1 MNCVPPSSV
10 PKTVPNVNLIKN
22 SQEPIFLRTILYD
35 ENNQKIILHVLPDS
49 GNRAKCI
56 MQYNTFKELY
66 PNLELEP
73 VEDKITTAKK
83 NDFLEI
89 IGTPKKP
96 IKFFIANENFVYN
109 TRPLIAKRLQLP
121 CLFSAHD
128 MEQMKM
134 KIDYAKKEVTL
145 GNLQHKTQL
154 EPLPK
159 SSKANQVSTIYK
171 ENILALEEAIIP
183 VVLDTEVPIGNLV
196 LIQAD
201 KEFEDEY
208 EIVCAASLDTTR
220 ETRIAHIKMMNF
232 SDHPITIKPGTKIGT
247 VINVNEIEPEKN
259 RTRTDELEPNR
270 KEILSKWS
278 EDLKMKENKHLN
290 SNQKN
295 ELLNLLFE
303 YRSVISKGSA
313 DIGQCKEVECHIPT
327 EEGKTVKAQCRP
339 LPPHL
344 KQNFKEQ
351 LDAWIEK
358 GIVEKAPPGCPF
370 SSPLVPVKKKNGQIR
385 WAVDYRQLNNI
396 SRKDHRPIPNVF
408 ERLSSLKATFRKPL
422 RYYGCLDLQDAFH
435 NIPIAEDSKDK
446 TSVITPFGLF
456 RFLRMPFG
464 LHGAPQAFAEMI
476 RILEDRLERADPLA
490 QQILIYFDDCLICGS
505 TWKEFLKLLR
515 TFLQQLKIMN
525 LKINLKKCQ
534 LGLPSIKWLGHDIS
548 DQGISPAKELTRTI
562 KDWPE
567 PTNVNELRSLF
578 GTISYYRRF
587 IADFA
592 TKTKFMRKLLLKDSK
607 FEWTPDHQQE
617 LDKLKE
623 TLCTKPILG
632 HPDFTKNS
640 QPFIVYVDSSKV
652 GVGAIL
658 AQPQEI
664 EHKGEKRIEEIVIA
678 YASKSLTTGEQHYSA
693 YKKELLGVVYALTH
707 FRYYLLGKEFIIRT
721 DHKALEWLMKT
732 RTTGAP
738 SLLYRWQDVLSEYDF
753 KIEYVPGKRM
763 QHVDGLS
770 RKTYKEGDFGT
781 IRDLPDFNI
790 AQISTD
796 DNFWLPKVKT
806 KIDSNSIQMLDRPK
820 RTIKAPQRYSPSNY
834 NKNSSSFQATPAE
847 NWQHQPQKL
856 ATPANDR
863 QHQPS
868 NLELSNNEQID
879 ELLEF
884 DDNEPIIDPNVE
896 GFETTWNEVM
906 LEDNNQQSNHFDRNT
921 SDELSS
927 TPITT
932 STLTN
937 PFIGIDGTPKDKLR
951 HLQLSDTLLAPI
963 FAFVQS
969 KATDKPMTVDDLKH
983 KLFRIQKSK
992 PITDEQINQILHYK
1006 DKFFIDPNNLL
1017 LKIHQ
1022 AEKEHLVLPMKLISN
1037 ILMVSH
1043 DHETM
1048 IHPGQTR
1055 TEKIIR
1061 DRVWW
1066 PNIINDIKNYVRN
1079 CNTCKR
1085 KQRTPDNNTQTY
1097 GQTTSREVPKLS
1109 KWSCDIVSFKEPSGI
1124 RRFKHLLTMM
1134 DYNTRW
1140 LEAYPISDDTAKT
1153 IVNTIKTKFV
1163 PIYGL
1168 GKTFQTDQGRNFMSK
1183 QFAEACEQLGCY
1195 HHKTITYNPQ
1205 ANPVERAHREINQ
1218 KLRILLEN
1226 QPENKW
1232 SFELDKALLSYRT
1245 LPTTTGPSPYYLLFG
1260 VHPRL
1265 AIDLF
1270 LDGQSVGTDT
1280 FSSDREGSVEQ
1291 NEQNDLSLS
1300 EQMEQNDLP
1309 EIANILEH
1317 KKSKITSR
1325 HEQNLKQLQNKME
1338 RSHKVLQKFNRG
1350 DLIDLWRPLD
1360 RIPTRS
1366 RRFTRHWSGPYT
1378 ILDIDSKNPFRIFIG
1393 NNNEQLGTKWT
1404 KAVSINHVR
1413 HHGRIKIDHPIM
1425 HAWSPFAPPMN
1436 KKQLSNRNIDK
1447 WIAQERRTNMK
1458 IPNEI
1463 LQKANEP
1470 PKLQK
1475 QKHLQVDIDDDE
1487 IPQINFEPMPR
1498 TNYEPI
1504 MIPGKEN
1511 EQTNEPIQMEL
1522 ENTIPL
1528 RGDTIQQ
1535 QTPLTPRTAAKR
1547 IRSPELSKA
1556 KNWKEYKRIKETTDM
1571 ETSYLGVYNLSYDTA
1586 TKIQQSTQK
1595 EIPLNLRL
1603 FDTTEREVFFL
1614 DEVTKGLILKFI
1626 ENCKQNKIMSFDT
1639 EGQPEAQM
1647 LQLGNLNGTV
1657 LIFQPKRNEI
1667 TKEYDWTK
1675 FPTELIQILKD
1686 PNIIK
1691 IQSDPFRDKMLLNQI
1706 GIHVEGL
1713 VDLRLV
1719 FKITE
1724 EYQRDQPKTS
1734 MRTITENL
1742 LKATYNELPW
1752 NLEWHRKSIRSNN
1765 RALKHIIQDVRVPL
1779 LVILKLAQRMKN
1791 KNNKNLIQ
1799 KAQELSIKFVNI
1811 NQNPLKWKPSND
1823 FYLF

>member
-1 MNCVPPSSV
+1 M
-10 PKTVPNVNLIKN
+10 PKIVPNVNLIKN
-22 SQEPIFLRTILYD
+22 SQEPIFLRTIIYN
-35 ENNQKIILHVLPDS
+35 ENNEKVTLHVLPDS

-56 MQYNTFKELY
+56 MQQDIFKALY
-66 PNLELEP
+66 PNSELVP

-89 IGTPKKP
+89 VGTPKKP
-96 IKFFIANENFVYN
+96 IKFYLANGNFIYN

-128 MEQMKM
+128 LEQMKM
-134 KIDYAKKEVTL
+134 KIDYARKEVTL
-145 GNLQHKTQL
+145 GDNQYKQNL
-154 EPLPK
+154 EPLPRSMRTK
-159 SSKANQVSTIYK
+159 EVNTIYK
-171 ENILALEEAIIP
+171 EELQPLEEAVIP
-183 VVLDTEVPIGNLV
+183 VTIDSEVPIGNLV

-208 EIVCAASLDTTR
+208 EIICAASLDTTR
-220 ETRIAHIKMMNF
+220 ENRVTHIKMMNF
-232 SDHPITIKPGTKIGT
+232 SDHPVTIKPGTKIGT
-247 VINVNEIEPEKN
+247 ITDVNEIEPQENALRTEKQ
-259 RTRTDELEPNR
+259 EPNR
-270 KEILSKWS
+270 KETFSKWS
-278 EDLKMKENKHLN
+278 EDLKLRENKHLS

-303 YRSVISKGSA
+303 YRAVISKGSA
-313 DIGQCKEVECHIPT
+313 DIGQCKEVQCHIPT

-358 GIVEKAPPGCPF
+358 GIVEKAPSACPF

-476 RILEDRLERADPLA
+476 RILEDRLEKADPLA

-505 TWKEFLKLLR
+505 TWKEFLKLLK

-587 IADFA
+587 ISDFA
-592 TKTKFMRKLLLKDSK
+592 TKTKHMRKLLLKDSK
-607 FEWTPDHQQE
+607 FEWTRAHQQE
-617 LDKLKE
+617 LDNLKE
-623 TLCTKPILG
+623 ALCTKPILG
-632 HPDFTKNS
+632 HPDFTKDS
-640 QPFIVYVDSSKV
+640 KPFIVYVDSSKV

-664 EHKGEKRIEEIVIA
+664 IHNGESRVEEIVIA
-678 YASKSLTTGEQHYSA
+678 YASKSLTIGEQHYSA

-732 RTTGAP
+732 RATGAP

-753 KIEYVPGKRM
+753 KIEYVPGKQM

-770 RKTYKEGDFGT
+770 RKTYREGDVGN

-790 AQISTD
+790 AKFSTED
-796 DNFWLPKVKT
+796 EFWLPKVKT
-806 KIDSNSIQMLDRPK
+806 KVTSSSIQMINRPK
-820 RTIKAPQRYSPSNY
+820 RTIKVPRRYSPSDSNR
-834 NKNSSSFQATPAE
+834 NSFLYQATPAE
-847 NWQHQPQKL
+847 AGHQ
-856 ATPANDR
+856 
-863 QHQPS
+863 QPTMVIPT
-868 NLELSNNEQID
+868 NNADNQMDDLLGLEDD
-879 ELLEF
+879 EPF
-884 DDNEPIIDPNVE
+884 TDPNIE
-896 GFETTWNEVM
+896 GFESTWNEM
-906 LEDNNQQSNHFDRNT
+906 LLEGNNDQSNLFDPPIA
-921 SDELSS
+921 DENSRQH
-927 TPITT
+927 II
-932 STLTN
+932 N
-937 PFIGIDGTPKDKLR
+937 PFQGIDGTPKDKMR
-951 HLQLSDTLLAPI
+951 HLQLSDKLLAPI

-969 KATDKPMTVDDLKH
+969 RATEKPIKADELRN
-983 KLFRIQKSK
+983 KLNALRNSNL
-992 PITDEQINQILHYK
+992 ITDEQLNQVLYHK
-1006 DKFFIDPNNLL
+1006 DKFYIDPNNLL
-1017 LKIHQ
+1017 LKIRQ
-1022 AEKEHLVLPMKLISN
+1022 SSKEQLVLPTKVIPN

-1066 PNIINDIKNYVRN
+1066 PNIINDVKNYVRN

-1124 RRFKHLLTMM
+1124 KRFKHLLTMM

-1163 PIYGL
+1163 PVYGL

-1183 QFAEACEQLGCY
+1183 QFADACQQLGCY

-1260 VHPRL
+1260 IHPKL

-1270 LDGQSVGTDT
+1270 LEGQSVGTDNIT
-1280 FSSDREGSVEQ
+1280 LDRESLVELEQESVDMEEEQ
-1291 NEQNDLSLS
+1291 KQEQ
-1300 EQMEQNDLP
+1300 EQDQDIAATPIIEVNHDREPLDHIP
-1309 EIANILEH
+1309 VGIANVAEH
-1317 KKSKITSR
+1317 NKDKIFSR
-1325 HEQNLKQLQNKME
+1325 HEQNLRQLKNKIE
-1338 RSHKVLQKFNRG
+1338 RSHKVLTSFKEG
-1350 DLIDLWRPLD
+1350 DLVDLWRPLD
-1360 RIPTRS
+1360 RIPSRS

-1378 ILDIDSKNPFRIFIG
+1378 VLKFDPKNPFRLMIG
-1393 NNNEQLGTKWT
+1393 NVNEQFGPKWT
-1404 KAVSINHVR
+1404 KAVSLNHVR
-1413 HHGRIKIDHPIM
+1413 HHGRIKIDHPLM
-1425 HAWSPFAPPMN
+1425 HAWSPFAPPMS
-1436 KKQLSNRNIDK
+1436 KKFLSNRNIEK
-1447 WIAQERRTNMK
+1447 WVAQERRINSR
-1458 IPNEI
+1458 IPREI

-1470 PKLQK
+1470 PKQC
-1475 QKHLQVDIDDDE
+1475 HLQVEIDEDDE
-1487 IPQINFEPMPR
+1487 LQIIQPLPSTSSRLPIFYPRINNAPEEVEREP
-1498 TNYEPI
+1498 EPKSRGEAI
-1504 MIPGKEN
+1504 SFHEHPM
-1511 EQTNEPIQMEL
+1511 QDQ
-1522 ENTIPL
+1522 NTS
-1528 RGDTIQQ
+1528 
-1535 QTPLTPRTAAKR
+1535 TPSTPRALAKR
-1547 IRSPELSKA
+1547 MRSPELSEA
-1556 KNWKEYKRIKETTDM
+1556 KNWKEYKRIKQ
-1571 ETSYLGVYNLSYDTA
+1571 A
-1586 TKIQQSTQK
+1586 
-1595 EIPLNLRL
+1595 
-1603 FDTTEREVFFL
+1603 
-1614 DEVTKGLILKFI
+1614 
-1626 ENCKQNKIMSFDT
+1626 
-1639 EGQPEAQM
+1639 
-1647 LQLGNLNGTV
+1647 
-1657 LIFQPKRNEI
+1657 
-1667 TKEYDWTK
+1667 
-1675 FPTELIQILKD
+1675 
-1686 PNIIK
+1686 
-1691 IQSDPFRDKMLLNQI
+1691 
-1706 GIHVEGL
+1706 
-1713 VDLRLV
+1713 
-1719 FKITE
+1719 
-1724 EYQRDQPKTS
+1724 
-1734 MRTITENL
+1734 TEN
-1742 LKATYNELPW
+1742 
-1752 NLEWHRKSIRSNN
+1752 
-1765 RALKHIIQDVRVPL
+1765 
-1779 LVILKLAQRMKN
+1779 
-1791 KNNKNLIQ
+1791 
-1799 KAQELSIKFVNI
+1799 
-1811 NQNPLKWKPSND
+1811 
-1823 FYLF
+1823 